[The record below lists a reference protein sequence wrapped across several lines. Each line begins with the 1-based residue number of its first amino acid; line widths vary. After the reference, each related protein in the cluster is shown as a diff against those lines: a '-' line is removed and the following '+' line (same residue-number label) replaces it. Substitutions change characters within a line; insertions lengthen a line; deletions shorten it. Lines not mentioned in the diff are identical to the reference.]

1 MRHLFIIRLVGG
13 MLLLSVVLTAFWGSQ
28 KRVEANIDYAF
39 KEAIEKDYQFRKSF
53 QPTRSTALQ
62 NFVQAPEYDRKIKSY
77 TVRTRT
83 GITTYQF
90 KDSIPEE
97 TAKRLMNQYILK
109 SRRPIQ
115 PHTLKKYFQDILQT
129 KDIEAQV
136 GVLLIEDSL
145 RHWSAAD
152 SIVPEGAYSTPRQ
165 VLDITGKIKVQAW
178 ADYSTGTLIRH
189 LDPVV
194 YIFLL
199 LLIGVLMYF
208 WPSRK
213 RPEETETEETE
224 PQAQE
229 AEETEQGILINP
241 EKHTLHIDGTECNI
255 PKLDLALLTM
265 LHERKGE
272 CVTREE
278 IKQHFWA
285 TDSNADEKIDTHIR
299 IIRKALKDFP
309 DYQVITV
316 RGKGYY
322 LHQEKNMKE

>member
-1 MRHLFIIRLVGG
+1 MKHQVIIRLVGG
-13 MLLLSVVLTAFWGSQ
+13 MLLLSVVLTAFWGSR

-39 KEAIEKDYQFRKSF
+39 KEAIEKDYQFRKAYHLNKS
-53 QPTRSTALQ
+53 SSIE
-62 NFVQAPEYDRKIKSY
+62 NFIQTPDYDRKIKNY
-77 TVRTRT
+77 TVKSRT

-109 SRRPIQ
+109 NRRPIY
-115 PHTLKKYFQDILQT
+115 PHMLKKYFQDILE
-129 KDIEAQV
+129 KKNIEAKV
-136 GVLLIEDSL
+136 GVLLIKDNQ
-145 RHWSAAD
+145 RVWSAAD
-152 SIVPEGAYSTPRQ
+152 SIVPPGAYSTPRQ
-165 VLDITGKIKVQAW
+165 VLDITGKLKAQAW
-178 ADYSTGTLIRH
+178 ADYSTGTLVRH

-194 YIFLL
+194 YVFLL
-199 LLIGVLMYF
+199 LLIGVLMHI

-224 PQAQE
+224 K
-229 AEETEQGILINP
+229 GILIDP
-241 EKHTLHIDGTECNI
+241 EKHTLHIDGTECSI

-299 IIRKALKDFP
+299 IIRKTLKDFP
-309 DYQVITV
+309 DYQVMTV

-322 LHQEKNMKE
+322 LYEERNIKE